1 MIVDLQ
7 NISRTP
13 RQFDLTLQPEWWREG
28 SDDIRIQGLEGPLEV
43 QLTVSRDGERF
54 LINGRLEGSLR
65 LVCDRCLETYAFSLS
80 HDFRLSLAL
89 PEHWESDE
97 DETELTIED
106 LAVGYISTTKI
117 DLDDII
123 REQIYLALPIKA
135 LCENTCA
142 GLCSRCGV
150 NLNRETCRCSGK
162 FRTSCVPETERVT
175 NTVNRLN

>member
-13 RQFDLTLQPEWWREG
+13 RQFDLAFQPGWWREG
-28 SDDIRIQGLEGPLEV
+28 SDDIQIRGLEGPLEV

-54 LINGRLEGSLR
+54 VMKGRLSGKLC

-80 HDFRLSLAL
+80 HDFRLSLVL
-89 PEHWESDE
+89 PKRWESDA
-97 DETELTIED
+97 DETELRSED
-106 LAVGYISTTKI
+106 LTVGFISTTKI

-150 NLNRETCRCSGK
+150 NLNRETCRCSENSGHPAFLK
-162 FRTSCVPETERVT
+162 LKELQIR
-175 NTVNRLN
+175 

>member
-7 NISRTP
+7 NISRSP
-13 RQFDLTLQPEWWREG
+13 RQFDLTFQPDWWREG
-28 SDDIRIQGLEGPLEV
+28 SGDIQIGGLEGPLGV
-43 QLTVSRDGERF
+43 KLTVSRDGERF
-54 LINGRLEGSLR
+54 IMNGRLGGQLR

-89 PEHWESDE
+89 PESWESIE
-97 DETELTIED
+97 DETELKIED
-106 LAVGYISTTKI
+106 LGVGFISTTKI

-150 NLNRETCRCSGK
+150 NLNQEPCRCSGNSGHPAFLK
-162 FRTSCVPETERVT
+162 LKELPIR
-175 NTVNRLN
+175 

>member
-13 RQFDLTLQPEWWREG
+13 RQFDLTFQPDWWRG
-28 SDDIRIQGLEGPLEV
+28 DSGDIRIQGLEGPLEV
-43 QLTVSRDGERF
+43 HLTIIRDGERF
-54 LINGRLEGSLR
+54 VIDGRLEGSLC
-65 LVCDRCLETYAFSLS
+65 LVCDRCLETYPFSLS
-80 HDFRLSLAL
+80 HNFRLSLAL
-89 PEHWESDE
+89 PERWESDE

-106 LAVGYISTTKI
+106 LVVGFISTTKI

-135 LCENTCA
+135 LCADTCA

-150 NLNRETCRCSGK
+150 NLNRETCRCSENSGHPAFLK
-162 FRTSCVPETERVT
+162 LKELQIR
-175 NTVNRLN
+175 